1 MFGYWRSGH
10 SRRHLPAV
18 NMGGVTNHVS
28 VPAAGTSRRAPRQ
41 LPGART
47 WWGPGL
53 AVAAVGW
60 GAQQFA
66 PLLLLYQAELGL
78 STTVVQAT
86 FGVYVFGLIPGLLLG
101 GPVSDR
107 YGRRRVLVPTLVAS
121 LLGTGLLILGGD
133 GAGWLVAGRLVAGA
147 ASGAAFSSGA
157 AWIKELSA
165 AGSGPGPVPG
175 SVPGSNPGP
184 RRLTVAMSIGFGLG
198 PLVSGVLA
206 QWAPAPTVLPYLP
219 HLLLAAVAIPL
230 ALRAPE
236 TRPARRTVAAPAR
249 SAGLSRRFWTVVVPL
264 APWVFGS
271 ASIALAYLPGLVKVQ
286 LGGHALIF
294 SAVVTLLT
302 AAAGIVVQ
310 PLARRLDRA
319 AGTRLLASALAI
331 VVAGLLVAVAAAAW
345 LSPVLV
351 VLAALVLGAGYGC
364 CQVCGLLEVQRLAP
378 PEHLAGLTALYQAAS
393 YLGFLAS
400 FLLAAAGRLLPP
412 SGLLVAVAGLAVLTL
427 VWTTWFASA
436 GSFWKVRR

>member
-1 MFGYWRSGH
+1 MED
-10 SRRHLPAV
+10 
-18 NMGGVTNHVS
+18 VTNYLS
-28 VPAAGTSRRAPRQ
+28 VPVGGTSLRPPTRPSSARA
-41 LPGART
+41 
-47 WWGPGL
+47 WWGAGL

-66 PLLLLYQAELGL
+66 PLLLLYQAHLGL

-121 LLGTGLLILGGD
+121 LLGSGLLILGGD
-133 GAGWLVAGRLVAGA
+133 GTGWLVAGRLVAGA

-157 AWIKELSA
+157 AWIKELSTA
-165 AGSGPGPVPG
+165 GAGAGSPPG
-175 SVPGSNPGP
+175 SGAGVNPGP
-184 RRLTVAMSIGFGLG
+184 RRLTVAMSVGFGLG
-198 PLVSGVLA
+198 PLVAGVLA

-219 HLLLAAVAIPL
+219 HLVLAAVAIPL
-230 ALRAPE
+230 AMRTPE
-236 TRPARRTVAAPAR
+236 TRPAPLGVGARRP

-271 ASIALAYLPGLVKVQ
+271 ASIALAYLPGLVRAQ

-331 VVAGLLVAVAAAAW
+331 VVVGLLVAVAASAW
-345 LSPVLV
+345 LSPALV

-378 PEHLAGLTALYQAAS
+378 PEHLAGLTALYQAVS

-400 FLLAAAGRLLPP
+400 FLLAAAGRLLP
-412 SGLLVAVAGLAVLTL
+412 SGELLAAVAGLAVLTL